1 MYERCKVPDLLHLVT
16 PELPLHIYTR
26 GLF

>member
-16 PELPLHIYTR
+16 PETPLHIYTK